1 MGDQDDGARN
11 LALLVLA
18 GVLGVVLA
26 GTIAIAAGSA
36 ARHRS
41 SAAEH
46 PPVRRTAYGP
56 IQTLYFALDSAR
68 LNAAATDALLRVIE
82 TARAH
87 PAATVLVAAIEPQPG
102 EAGINPRLGYQRALT
117 VRHALEAQG
126 LAPDRITILRPA
138 PAGARDDARRARR
151 VDVRLE

>member
-18 GVLGVVLA
+18 GVLGLVLA
-26 GTIAIAAGSA
+26 GTIAIAAGST

-41 SAAEH
+41 SAAER
-46 PPVRRTAYGP
+46 PAVARTAYGP
-56 IQTLYFALDSAR
+56 IETLYFAQDSAK
-68 LNAAATDALLRVIE
+68 LNAAATEALQRIAQ
-82 TARAH
+82 TALGH
-87 PAATVLVAAIEPQPG
+87 PAATVLIAAIQPRPL
-102 EAGINPRLGYQRALT
+102 EATPNPRLADQRALT

-126 LAPDRITILRPA
+126 VAPDHITILRPTDA
-138 PAGARDDARRARR
+138 LAHDDARRTRR